1 MRPRRRSAWEE
12 IAAALDVLEIALT
25 KTQWLAGSEFSIA
38 DLNVASAMVRAL
50 TFDIA
55 KWPHVNA
62 WLHRCWDRP
71 AGKRVLAM
79 REY

>member
-1 MRPRRRSAWEE
+1 
-12 IAAALDVLEIALT
+12 
-25 KTQWLAGSEFSIA
+25 
-38 DLNVASAMVRAL
+38 VASAMVRAL

-55 KWPHVNA
+55 KWPKVHA

-79 REY
+79 RE